1 MRECEIDGGPTM
13 ADIPKR
19 LCLLLPLKGEVPRME
34 HTVTEGEGILLAVA
48 EKWTTWCCFSVGRID

>member
-1 MRECEIDGGPTM
+1 M

-34 HTVTEGEGILLAVA
+34 HTVTEGEGILLAAA
-48 EKWTTWCCFSVGRID
+48 EKWATWCWFSVGRID